1 MFDGK
6 AFKLIAYA
14 DNVAIIVTEMP
25 VNAQLKYEQHIARYL
40 GMGTKYRSGYQ
51 RGENGYGTLYKEV

>member
-6 AFKLIAYA
+6 ASKLIAYA
-14 DNVAIIVTEMP
+14 DDVAIIVTGKC
-25 VNAQLKYEQHIARYL
+25 LSTLCSDIAKYL

-51 RGENGYGTLYKEV
+51 RGENGYGTLYKDV